1 MKISIIVL
9 IAYAVWLCLASIIS
23 FMLFAKDK
31 AMAKNNGNEV
41 RIKEKTLLSITALGG
56 ALGSFVGRI
65 VCHHKTDKSY
75 FSLTIYVSLI
85 AEILALAAIAMLALE
100 VI

>member
-41 RIKEKTLLSITALGG
+41 RIKNIWNFAK
-56 ALGSFVGRI
+56 V
-65 VCHHKTDKSY
+65 KY
-75 FSLTIYVSLI
+75 QY
-85 AEILALAAIAMLALE
+85 
-100 VI
+100 